1 MRIRSVNYFIN
12 QIGSKNNK
20 IQGPKNQ
27 KEIIN
32 QEIDEYFFEKKE
44 KQAA

>member
-20 IQGPKNQ
+20 IQGPKN
-27 KEIIN
+27 KEEITN
-32 QEIDEYFFEKKE
+32 QEIAEYFAEKNK